1 LDNVDVLSFAEIKK
15 DWSLEFFSLLEQK
28 TTYRGFERT
37 TFSKK
42 RLVKWEGA
50 RLTGRPR
57 HLSKVR

>member
-42 RLVKWEGA
+42 RLVKWDWEQG
-50 RLTGRPR
+50 
-57 HLSKVR
+57 